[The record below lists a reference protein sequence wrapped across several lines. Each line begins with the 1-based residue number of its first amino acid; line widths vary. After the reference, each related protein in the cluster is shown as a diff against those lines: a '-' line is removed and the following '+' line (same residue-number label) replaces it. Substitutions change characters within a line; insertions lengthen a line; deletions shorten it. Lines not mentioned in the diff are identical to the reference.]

1 MNYPEVYR
9 TEMSGET
16 IKNLLEDVCDNIFNP
31 DPFFQQGGDMVRVGG
46 MSYTCHPKNKMGNR
60 ISDLSLLSSGEKIEA
75 QKKYTIGGWG
85 SINPDV
91 KGPAIYNILEDY
103 ILDKQNISPMQNNP
117 VTIKGI

>member
-9 TEMSGET
+9 TEMNGET

-46 MSYTCHPKNKMGNR
+46 MTYTCQPKETMGNR
-60 ISDLSLLSSGEKIEA
+60 ISDLKLSNGEKIES

-85 SINPDV
+85 SINPEV
-91 KGPAIYNILEDY
+91 EGPPIYKLLEDY
-103 ILDKQNISPMQNNP
+103 VLGEKIIKPKHNNP
-117 VTIKGI
+117 VKIKGI